1 VELAKR
7 AEVILL
13 LAAVRPYQENQEVY
27 QRLAYT
33 STTKIQLLPLLRP
46 EVSLGVRR
54 FLLFCIPN
62 GSSESKIIV
71 RSSSSSHCVILQRVP
86 TRQKQASGTTLSVTK
101 MVTALGQFPDGRP
114 DPGYP
119 SILSEQSVLDFIARS
134 WLRKRTK
141 TDC

>member
-33 STTKIQLLPLLRP
+33 STTKTQLLPLLRP

-54 FLLFCIPN
+54 FCLFASRTVPQNQKLLFAAIPPRIALSCS
-62 GSSESKIIV
+62 GAA
-71 RSSSSSHCVILQRVP
+71 
-86 TRQKQASGTTLSVTK
+86 RQKQASATTPSVTK
-101 MVTALGQFPDGRP
+101 MVMALGQFPDGRP
-114 DPGYP
+114 DPGHP
-119 SILSEQSVLDFIARS
+119 QSLVNKVCLILSPEAG
-134 WLRKRTK
+134 
-141 TDC
+141 